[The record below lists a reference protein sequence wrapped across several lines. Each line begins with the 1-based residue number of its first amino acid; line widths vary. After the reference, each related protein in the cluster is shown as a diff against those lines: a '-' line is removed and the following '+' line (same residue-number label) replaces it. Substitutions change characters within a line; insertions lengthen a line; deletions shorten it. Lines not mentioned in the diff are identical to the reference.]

1 MLVFDKLTRACF
13 FQIALETMLLPIL
26 ITQVYNGRYIRLS
39 GNNNKLY
46 LPREKQLKD
55 IGNKK
60 QVPIHIIVNSVKKV
74 EHFT

>member
-1 MLVFDKLTRACF
+1 MIVFEKLTRACF

-26 ITQVYNGRYIRLS
+26 ITPVYNGRYIRLS

-46 LPREKQLKD
+46 LPRKKHLKD

-60 QVPIHIIVNSVKKV
+60 QVPIHIIVNSATVT
-74 EHFT
+74 E